1 MFDEPTAPATRRHLI
16 DGSYALLLLAIAIVT
31 GYLILAPSDLRAIPL
46 ARPLPEPR
54 PGLVTA
60 RPPPAEPPRPRQSW
74 PKMVTGKV
82 LDGDRQPLAG
92 ASILLDARE
101 YRTESDGTFG
111 FEGAPSSTPLVVK
124 MPGFEKVTVEPQ
136 RRPVEVVLRPHV
148 VKAAYLRSEERRVG
162 KECRACGARGGGWT
176 GV

>member
-54 PGLVTA
+54 PGLVTDRS
-60 RPPPAEPPRPRQSW
+60 RPAVPP
-74 PKMVTGKV
+74 
-82 LDGDRQPLAG
+82 
-92 ASILLDARE
+92 
-101 YRTESDGTFG
+101 
-111 FEGAPSSTPLVVK
+111 
-124 MPGFEKVTVEPQ
+124 

-148 VKAAYLRSEERRVG
+148 VKAAYLTYFGVG
-162 KECRACGARGGGWT
+162 DRTIRNRLLDLTAHTELNAVVIDVKGDRGWIVYPTSVIEAIAAGARGPGT
-176 GV
+176 LRDFD

>member
-1 MFDEPTAPATRRHLI
+1 HHPDEVAREVFGGVRRRL
-16 DGSYALLLLAIAIVT
+16 D
-31 GYLILAPSDLRAIPL
+31 PL
-46 ARPLPEPR
+46 ALAVAALIERDHVEPLGERGRDQIEPVRVRRATVEEAEGGTTGATPVEEVQPKAVDAERPR
-54 PGLVTA
+54 A
-60 RPPPAEPPRPRQSW
+60 RQSW

-92 ASILLDARE
+92 ASIVIDARE

-136 RRPVEVVLRPHV
+136 RRPVEVVLRPNV
-148 VKAAYLRSEERRVG
+148 VKAAYL
-162 KECRACGARGGGWT
+162 
-176 GV
+176 

>member
-54 PGLVTA
+54 PGLVTD
-60 RPPPAEPPRPRQSW
+60 RSRPAEPPRPRQSW

-82 LDGDRQPLAG
+82 L
-92 ASILLDARE
+92 
-101 YRTESDGTFG
+101 T
-111 FEGAPSSTPLVVK
+111 
-124 MPGFEKVTVEPQ
+124 VTVQNFTGDHLWPALARS
-136 RRPVEVVLRPHV
+136 RR
-148 VKAAYLRSEERRVG
+148 
-162 KECRACGARGGGWT
+162 
-176 GV
+176 